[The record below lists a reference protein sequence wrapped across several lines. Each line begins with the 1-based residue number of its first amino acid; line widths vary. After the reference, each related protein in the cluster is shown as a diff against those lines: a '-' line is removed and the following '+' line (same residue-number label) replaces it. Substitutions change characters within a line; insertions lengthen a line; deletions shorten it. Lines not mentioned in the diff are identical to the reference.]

1 MKIYKK
7 LLVPLFC
14 FVFILMSSCSPD
26 EPEKPSKP
34 IEPVEYD
41 INDLDPS
48 LRLVLMMGHVAA
60 GMELYRSGE
69 YEMAAPHL
77 LHPIS
82 ETHKKERE
90 GFQEMGLDVV
100 TFVLVS
106 TALEAKRPAV
116 EIEPFLKKAEDNLK
130 SLALK
135 VEGNPET
142 QIRFLLD
149 QIKREYSIGVKGGEI
164 TDIGEFQDAFGF
176 ASTAKTIAEQSE
188 LTNKTSIIAA
198 IDELIKC
205 WPSGPNLVQNP
216 LPVSTIDES
225 ISLIMNLL

>member
-14 FVFILMSSCSPD
+14 FVFILMSSCSP
-26 EPEKPSKP
+26 EKPSKL
-34 IEPVEYD
+34 IEPVDYD

-116 EIEPFLKKAEDNLK
+116 EIEPFLKK
-130 SLALK
+130 S
-135 VEGNPET
+135 
-142 QIRFLLD
+142 
-149 QIKREYSIGVKGGEI
+149 GG
-164 TDIGEFQDAFGF
+164 
-176 ASTAKTIAEQSE
+176 
-188 LTNKTSIIAA
+188 
-198 IDELIKC
+198 
-205 WPSGPNLVQNP
+205 
-216 LPVSTIDES
+216 
-225 ISLIMNLL
+225 

>member
-1 MKIYKK
+1 MKRYKK
-7 LLVPLFC
+7 LPVPLFC

-26 EPEKPSKP
+26 EPEKPSKL

-77 LHPIS
+77 MHPIS

-100 TFVLVS
+100 TFALVS

-135 VEGNPET
+135 VDGNPET
-142 QIRFLLD
+142 QISFLLD
-149 QIKREYSIGVKGGEI
+149 QIKREYSIGVQGAEI

-176 ASTAKTIAEQSE
+176 ALTAKTIAEQSS
-188 LTNKTSIIAA
+188 LRNKTLLIDA
-198 IDELIKC
+198 IDELMKC
-205 WPSGPNLVQNP
+205 WPLGPNLVQNP
-216 LPVSTIDES
+216 LSVSTIDES
-225 ISLIMNLL
+225 ISLVRNLL

>member
-1 MKIYKK
+1 MNIYKK
-7 LLVPLFC
+7 LLIVLYC
-14 FVFILMSSCSPD
+14 FVFTLISSCSSD
-26 EPEKPSKP
+26 DPEKLTER
-34 IEPVEYD
+34 IESVEYD
-41 INDLDPS
+41 MDDLDPS

-90 GFQEMGLDVV
+90 GFQQMGLDVV

-116 EIEPFLKKAEDNLK
+116 EVEPFLKKAEDNLK

-135 VEGNPET
+135 VVGDPVI
-142 QIRFLLD
+142 QIGFLLD
-149 QIKREYSIGVKGGEI
+149 QIKGEYSIGVKDGEI
-164 TDIGEFQDAFGF
+164 TDIGEFQDAYGF
-176 ASTAKTIAEQSE
+176 ASTAKTIAEQSS
-188 LTNKTSIIAA
+188 LKNKTLLIAA
-198 IDELIKC
+198 IDELMKC
-205 WPSGPNLVQNP
+205 WPSGPNPVQNP
-216 LPVSTIDES
+216 LPVSTIDEN
-225 ISLIMNLL
+225 ISQVRNLL

>member
-1 MKIYKK
+1 MKRYKK
-7 LLVPLFC
+7 LPVPLFC

-26 EPEKPSKP
+26 EPEKPSKL

-77 LHPIS
+77 MHPIS

-135 VEGNPET
+135 VDGNPET
-142 QIRFLLD
+142 QISFLLD
-149 QIKREYSIGVKGGEI
+149 QIKREYSIGVQGAEI

-176 ASTAKTIAEQSE
+176 ALTAKTIAEQSS
-188 LTNKTSIIAA
+188 LRNKTLLIDA
-198 IDELIKC
+198 IDELMKC
-205 WPSGPNLVQNP
+205 WPLGPNLVQNP
-216 LPVSTIDES
+216 LSVSTIDES
-225 ISLIMNLL
+225 ISLVRNLL

>member
-1 MKIYKK
+1 MNIYKK
-7 LLVPLFC
+7 LLIVLYC
-14 FVFILMSSCSPD
+14 LVFTFISSCSSD
-26 EPEKPSKP
+26 EPEKLTEL
-34 IEPVEYD
+34 IESVEYD
-41 INDLDPS
+41 MDDLDPS

-90 GFQEMGLDVV
+90 GLQEMGLDVV

-149 QIKREYSIGVKGGEI
+149 QINREYSIGVQDGEI

-176 ASTAKTIAEQSE
+176 AFTAKTIAEQSS
-188 LTNKTSIIAA
+188 LKNKTLLIAA
-198 IDELIKC
+198 IDELMKC
-205 WPSGPNLVQNP
+205 WPLGPNLVQNP
-216 LPVSTIDES
+216 LPISTIDES
-225 ISLIMNLL
+225 ISLVRNLL

>member
-1 MKIYKK
+1 MNIYQK
-7 LLVPLFC
+7 LVVPLFC
-14 FVFILMSSCSPD
+14 IVSIFMSSCSPD
-26 EPEKPSKP
+26 EPEKPTKL
-34 IEPVEYD
+34 IESVEYD
-41 INDLDPS
+41 MNDLDPS

-60 GMELYRSGE
+60 GMELYRSGD

-142 QIRFLLD
+142 QISFLLD
-149 QIKREYSIGVKGGEI
+149 QIKREYSIGVQGGEI

-176 ASTAKTIAEQSE
+176 AFTAKTIAEQSS
-188 LTNKTSIIAA
+188 LKNKTLLIAT
-198 IDELIKC
+198 IDELMKC

-225 ISLIMNLL
+225 ISLVRNLL

>member
-1 MKIYKK
+1 
-7 LLVPLFC
+7 
-14 FVFILMSSCSPD
+14 
-26 EPEKPSKP
+26 
-34 IEPVEYD
+34 
-41 INDLDPS
+41 
-48 LRLVLMMGHVAA
+48 
-60 GMELYRSGE
+60 
-69 YEMAAPHL
+69 MAAPHL

-106 TALEAKRPAV
+106 TALEANRPAV
-116 EIEPFLKKAEDNLK
+116 EVEPFLKKAEENLK

-135 VEGNPET
+135 VAGNPET

-149 QIKREYSIGVKGGEI
+149 QINREYSIGVKGGEI
-164 TDIGEFQDAFGF
+164 TDIGEFQDAYGF
-176 ASTAKTIAEQSE
+176 ASTAKTIAEQSS
-188 LTNKTSIIAA
+188 LKNKTLLVAA

-225 ISLIMNLL
+225 ISLVRNLL

>member
-1 MKIYKK
+1 MNIYKK
-7 LLVPLFC
+7 LVVSSFC

-26 EPEKPSKP
+26 EPENSSKL

-149 QIKREYSIGVKGGEI
+149 QIKIEYSIGVKGGEI

-176 ASTAKTIAEQSE
+176 ASTAKTIAEQSS
-188 LTNKTSIIAA
+188 LKNKTLLIAA
-198 IDELIKC
+198 IDELMKC

-216 LPVSTIDES
+216 LPVSKIDES
-225 ISLIMNLL
+225 ISLVRNLL